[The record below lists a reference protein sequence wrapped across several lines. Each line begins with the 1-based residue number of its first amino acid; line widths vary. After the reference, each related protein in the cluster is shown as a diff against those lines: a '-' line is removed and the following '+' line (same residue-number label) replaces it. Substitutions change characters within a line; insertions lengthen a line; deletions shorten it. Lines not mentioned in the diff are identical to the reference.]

1 MLPPGVE
8 MDVVP
13 TLSDEHFAERAVD
26 AEVLL
31 VGHRSIGARELSL
44 APRLRFVQ
52 RVGTGYENLDRAALR
67 ERGVVAA
74 YTPGANAVPV
84 AEHTILLMLAVLKRF
99 PTAESATRAN
109 KWPGVDL
116 LSAGI
121 GDLHGK
127 TVGLVGFGATGRA
140 VAERLG
146 GFGVSIRYTARH
158 RVDPEVEARL
168 GVGYLPLGELLGW
181 ANIVSLHVPLT
192 DDTYHLMGEA
202 DFAQMRPG
210 SVLINTSRGDVLDE
224 RALRAALESG
234 HVAAAGLDVIEH
246 EVAGGNPFADLSQ
259 VLVTPPIAGASNGS
273 VARIMQMALVNLS
286 RYLQGQVP
294 LNQVPGTE
302 LAATAVGR

>member
-1 MLPPGVE
+1 M
-8 MDVVP
+8 
-13 TLSDEHFAERAVD
+13 
-26 AEVLL
+26 
-31 VGHRSIGARELSL
+31 
-44 APRLRFVQ
+44 
-52 RVGTGYENLDRAALR
+52 
-67 ERGVVAA
+67 
-74 YTPGANAVPV
+74 
-84 AEHTILLMLAVLKRF
+84 
-99 PTAESATRAN
+99 
-109 KWPGVDL
+109 
-116 LSAGI
+116 
-121 GDLHGK
+121 
-127 TVGLVGFGATGRA
+127 
-140 VAERLG
+140 
-146 GFGVSIRYTARH
+146 
-158 RVDPEVEARL
+158 DPEVEAAL

-210 SVLINTSRGDVLDE
+210 SVLINTSRGDVVDE
-224 RALRAALESG
+224 HALRAALESG

-259 VLVTPPIAGASNGS
+259 VLVTPHIAGASNGS